1 MEEFFSARRP
11 SSSAEVRE
19 LVIHD
24 IKEVEGVRQQEE
36 QEDKRDEEEGEV
48 EEITHREDDYGMNE
62 DSNLSRLEPDS
73 VRASNKED
81 SPRTTTLTD
90 NKRETTKTKD
100 LQCMKT
106 HALASTTLTCSP
118 SVSGH
123 FTHCWDFRSVLHV
136 VNSIVVA
143 SHCENGSFEVL
154 SLHKAT
160 CFDRTNVQFEC
171 PGNRK
176 TFLTWLRKHQ

>member
-1 MEEFFSARRP
+1 MEKSKR
-11 SSSAEVRE
+11 SLTVRMK
-19 LVIHD
+19 H
-24 IKEVEGVRQQEE
+24 
-36 QEDKRDEEEGEV
+36 
-48 EEITHREDDYGMNE
+48 EDDYGMNE

-81 SPRTTTLTD
+81 SQRTTTQTD
-90 NKRETTKTKD
+90 NKRKTTKTKD

-123 FTHCWDFRSVLHV
+123 FTHCWDFRSR
-136 VNSIVVA
+136 IPCRD

-154 SLHKAT
+154 SLHLPSVAA
-160 CFDRTNVQFEC
+160 DRRQLWAFRV
-171 PGNRK
+171 NRESRSSEVLSK
-176 TFLTWLRKHQ
+176 DGRQRVSPFYHVALHASSFIDYL